1 MEKEKKKIDRDK
13 LKAIFNLSFYLLLI
27 IFLVMAI
34 RAKPATPKQKD
45 KDYEKIELE
54 GYDKINTN
62 NFEYTY
68 SLSIDEVDY
77 VYSGYK
83 FHNKDYFT
91 LTSQTRIEKYFVIDN
106 IALINKDEN
115 WVLSDFPALYFNYF
129 DTKLIAEIIENSLF
143 SKEENRFEI
152 SNSLLLSLFDPL
164 ISNKDSS
171 INTINLTYTNKTI
184 TAITMD
190 ISSLAK
196 HYDEKVEK
204 AILELNYLKFG
215 NVEDFD
221 LKNN

>member
-83 FHNKDYFT
+83 FNNKDYFT